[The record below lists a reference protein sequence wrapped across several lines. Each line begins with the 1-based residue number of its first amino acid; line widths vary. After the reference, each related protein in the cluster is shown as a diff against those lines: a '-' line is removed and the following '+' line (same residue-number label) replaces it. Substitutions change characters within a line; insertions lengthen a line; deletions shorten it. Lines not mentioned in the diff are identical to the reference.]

1 MKSIMKS
8 KHDSVLDILKNLHG
22 EKLSEQIQKTAKN
35 LSDKISPT
43 LKKSLQEKLSEP
55 PFLDDSK
62 KTKPPDKSE
71 CPHPKSHRTHKA
83 DDAIKWAKVA
93 EHCISNFE
101 LAFKIQTLEAETG
114 LKYPHCTEE
123 KKFYCDNRSQ
133 LDSIIKEA
141 GSAYELAIGP
151 VNKGHDLAK
160 TPLHDAP
167 LASISSQVSES
178 TKESLSP
185 FQPNKYSLFHELEN
199 AKAFM
204 KAAQDP
210 DYREYANQNFAGAF
224 IHLFK
229 GLVEGA
235 IVHATPFEDAIVS
248 WGPLELATDKIKGT
262 KKDDENNL
270 LISKLYRA
278 IKNSF
283 AKSPESELVAQNPSS
298 SLMDTSL
305 LAATPITTK
314 SDETAPSII
323 EPYSFED
330 TLKTTAKNIAE
341 TIPELSKIIEEQIL
355 KYILEF
361 NTAKLES
368 SEETSIFK
376 TIQENS
382 WVFKFIEKDI
392 SKHPRLYAKAVIIN
406 PNASTYLSEK
416 QKNDFDFMLEA
427 VKANGLVL
435 KEVGEKLHHH
445 KRFKELVICAVQQN
459 ARAIEYVDTELRN
472 DPDLMYNLWGTS
484 KGGGL
489 THAMIIQY
497 GGPDVRNNE
506 LFSDKEF
513 INVAVRQNGL
523 VLEFLPK
530 YQNDPDIVKIAVQQ
544 NGLALK
550 FTTLRDISIVFP
562 ALKQNGL
569 SLRFAG
575 KVFQDDEEA
584 VTLATT
590 SNPKAILFAS
600 EKLRNNESFILKLI
614 KKNPR
619 ISKYIPSEMKNSPKI
634 LTALEDTL
642 ILEDKLR
649 KNKTDM
655 VFFGSPNSKTTTK
668 EIKEPEKNPKKTP

>member
-1 MKSIMKS
+1 MKPIMKS
-8 KHDSVLDILKNLHG
+8 KYDSVLDILKSLHG
-22 EKLSEQIQKTAKN
+22 KKLSEEIQKTAKN

-55 PFLDDSK
+55 SYLEDSEK
-62 KTKPPDKSE
+62 AKLPDKSE
-71 CPHPKSHRTHKA
+71 CSYPKAHKET
-83 DDAIKWAKVA
+83 DAIKWAKVA
-93 EHCISNFE
+93 EHCINNFE
-101 LAFKIQTLEAETG
+101 LAFKIQSLEAETG
-114 LKYPHCTEE
+114 LEYPHFTEE
-123 KKFYCDNRSQ
+123 KRFYCDKRSQ
-133 LDSIIKEA
+133 LDSVIKKA
-141 GSAYELAIGP
+141 GPSFEEAIGP

-160 TPLHDAP
+160 TPLHAEP
-167 LASISSQVSES
+167 LASISSQVAKSS
-178 TKESLSP
+178 KKSLRP
-185 FQPNKYSLFHELEN
+185 FQPNKYSLFHELGN

-210 DYREYANQNFAGAF
+210 DHGEYANQNFAGAF
-224 IHLFK
+224 IHMFK

-235 IVHATPFEDAIVS
+235 IIHATPFEDAIVS
-248 WGPLELATDKIKGT
+248 WAHPESGTDKIKGT
-262 KKDDENNL
+262 KKDNENNL
-270 LISKLYRA
+270 LIAKLYRA

-283 AKSPESELVAQNPSS
+283 DKSPESELVAQNPSS
-298 SLMDTSL
+298 SLMDSPSL
-305 LAATPITTK
+305 PITTK

-323 EPYSFED
+323 ESYSFED

-341 TIPELSKIIEEQIL
+341 TIPDLSKIIEEQIL
-355 KYILEF
+355 KCILEF
-361 NTAKLES
+361 DTAKLES
-368 SEETSIFK
+368 SEEMSLFK

-392 SKHPRLYAKAVIIN
+392 SKHPRLYAKAAIIN

-416 QKNDFDFMLEA
+416 QKNDFDFILEA

-435 KEVGEKLHHH
+435 KDVGEKLHHH

-459 ARAIEYVDTELRN
+459 AKAIEYVDTELRN
-472 DPDLMYNLWGTS
+472 DPDLMYKLWGTS

-497 GGPDVRNNE
+497 GGPDVRNYE

-550 FTTLRDISIVFP
+550 FTKLRDISIVFP

-575 KVFQDDEEA
+575 KVFQNDEEA
-584 VTLATT
+584 VTLAIT

-600 EKLRNNESFILKLI
+600 EKLRNNDSFILKLI
-614 KKNPR
+614 KITPR
-619 ISKYIPSEMKNSPKI
+619 ISKYIPTEMKNSPKI

-642 ILEDKLR
+642 SPENTLR

-655 VFFGSPNSKTTTK
+655 VFFGTPNSQTTTK
-668 EIKEPEKNPKKTP
+668 EIKEPEKNSKKTP